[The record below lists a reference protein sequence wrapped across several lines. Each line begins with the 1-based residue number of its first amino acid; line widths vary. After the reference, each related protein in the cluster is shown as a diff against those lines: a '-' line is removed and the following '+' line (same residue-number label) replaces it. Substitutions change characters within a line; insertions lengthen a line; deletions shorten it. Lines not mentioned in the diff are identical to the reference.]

1 MLVAM
6 DALQAEQ
13 IAKSWI
19 DAWNSHDLEAL
30 MAHYADDVVF
40 YSPFVKLL
48 DPGEE
53 GVVRGKES
61 LCAYLRNGMDA
72 YPHTRFQLHRTGFGV
87 NSIVM
92 NYISVNGMLANELH
106 VLNESGV
113 AIEVRCHYS
122 EAV

>member
-1 MLVAM
+1 MKTNIFVF
-6 DALQAEQ
+6 
-13 IAKSWI
+13 
-19 DAWNSHDLEAL
+19 
-30 MAHYADDVVF
+30 MAHYSDDVVF

-48 DPGEE
+48 DAGEE
-53 GVVRGKES
+53 GIVRGKEA
-61 LCAYLRNGMDA
+61 LRDYLGRGMDA

-106 VLNESGV
+106 VLNGDGLAS
-113 AIEVRCHYS
+113 EVRCHYS